1 MTMSDRIVI
10 LDEGQLQQVGTPRE
24 VYNRPANLF
33 VAQFIGSPSMNVFDV
48 EYTPTAEGGRFEG
61 EITLEVTGDDLAFL
75 DGVDER
81 PVMLG
86 IRPEHVTASTE
97 PVEGSIRAYVDIIE
111 PLGSHDLLYFTT
123 TRSDDVTM
131 TDGEDDD
138 ELTAAADE
146 YKVLIEP
153 ESIPESF
160 QRSKEEVYLRFDL
173 DHLHVFDPD
182 SGANLRYQDEPEA
195 EQVRTVAE

>member
-1 MTMSDRIVI
+1 MSDRIVI
-10 LDEGQLQQVGTPRE
+10 LDEGQLQQVGSPRE

-61 EITLEVTGDDLAFL
+61 EISLEVTGDDLAFL

-81 PVMLG
+81 RVMLG
-86 IRPEHVTASTE
+86 IRPEHVSASVE
-97 PVEGSIRAYVDIIE
+97 PVDQAIRAYVDIIE

-123 TRSDDVTM
+123 GRSDDVRM
-131 TDGEDDD
+131 SDGQDDD

-160 QRSKEEVYLRFDL
+160 QKEKEEVFLRFDL
-173 DHLHVFDPD
+173 DHLHVFDPET
-182 SGANLRYQDEPEA
+182 GANLRYHEEPEA
-195 EQVRTVAE
+195 EQVRTVVD